1 MAIISLMTLSIGV
14 VLSAVSGLICYTG
27 TTYISDSLLGLPLAE
42 LVLSN
47 PAAALGLG
55 GLMTV
60 VSAFA
65 QPSRV
70 E

>member
-1 MAIISLMTLSIGV
+1 MALVSLFMLCVGV
-14 VLSAVSGLICYTG
+14 VLSAVSGLVCYAG
-27 TTYISDSLLGLPLAE
+27 PTYLGDHMASLPLAD

-47 PAAALGLG
+47 PAAALGIG

-65 QPSRV
+65 HPSRV